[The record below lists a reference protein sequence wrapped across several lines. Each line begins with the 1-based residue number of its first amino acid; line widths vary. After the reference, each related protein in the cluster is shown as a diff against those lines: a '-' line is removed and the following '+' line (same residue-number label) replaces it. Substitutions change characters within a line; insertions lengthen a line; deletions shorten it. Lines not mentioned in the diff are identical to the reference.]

1 MLYYILS
8 HYMSE
13 SNKKININK
22 KWISYDNLKKCKVI
36 TGWNFVR
43 LHMSLSKLSRILN
56 ESPYN
61 VISPIFYIS
70 GFKFNLRFTKI
81 KNVSANSEIG
91 LSLLSKDKFYY
102 LENII
107 AIKSDN
113 VININTKTE
122 IIEKNL
128 ELLKTN
134 DINILSKS
142 INREDYPIVTEGFL
156 INNTAS
162 LNPVIPNKEK
172 NNKAYIDFH
181 IFVKIYVNQN
191 KNTSNFR
198 NDLLRLSTEIS
209 SSCENIIFKD
219 KDNERLINKKWLE
232 IRIPKMYE
240 KYKDVKII
248 NEFDDKINEILIEYI
263 TKDSINIKK
272 YSDEKTIISLFDTL
286 FKISET
292 FEIKDLKEFVIN
304 ESNILSLTNILSFLK
319 LYGDIKIDSKSFFF
333 NKCMEFCEKNLESLE
348 SSNLLNELSS
358 SMQAKITLYL
368 FDIKQLNLKRCYN
381 DMYEEELNSNKRV
394 KI

>member
-1 MLYYILS
+1 
-8 HYMSE
+8 MSE
-13 SNKKININK
+13 INKKININK
-22 KWISYDNLKKCKVI
+22 KWVSYDNLKKCKVI

-43 LHMSLSKLSRILN
+43 LHISLSKLSKILN
-56 ESPYN
+56 ESPYK
-61 VISPIFYIS
+61 VVSPIFFIS
-70 GFKFNLRFTKI
+70 GFRFTLRFTKI
-81 KNVSANSEIG
+81 KNVSAENKIG
-91 LSLLSKDKFYY
+91 ISLLSKDNFYY

-162 LNPVIPNKEK
+162 LLQFIPNKEK

-191 KNTSNFR
+191 KNTSSFR

-240 KYKDVKII
+240 KYKDGKII

-292 FEIKDLKEFVIN
+292 FEIKDLKQFVIN

-319 LYGDIKIDSKSFFF
+319 LYEDIKIDSKSFFF
-333 NKCMEFCEKNLESLE
+333 NKCMEFCEKNFESLE
-348 SSNLLNELSS
+348 SSNIFNELSS
-358 SMQAKITLYL
+358 SIQAKITLYL
-368 FDIKQLNLKRCYN
+368 FDIKQQNLKRCYN
-381 DMYEEELNSNKRV
+381 DLYEEELNSNKR
-394 KI
+394 IRT